1 MANLFAPSVSSVQD
15 RIPTLPDRV
24 LLERWHRDRDEAAR
38 DALTERYLGFSRSVA
53 RRFARMNEP
62 IDDLEQV
69 AAIGLLHAI
78 DRYDI
83 ERDVALT
90 TFAMPTIVGEL
101 RRHFRDRVYAIR
113 VPRGTR
119 DLSIRVTAA
128 TERLGN
134 QLGRSPTPDELAT
147 ELGQTKEAV
156 LEALVSFASRYPSSL
171 THGDDDEL
179 GLVETLGVND
189 GGFEQAEDRAYIEPA
204 LKHLNDREAELL
216 RLRFVEGMSQAEIA
230 ARLSIS
236 QMHVSRLLRRA
247 LSQLQGSLQ
256 TA

>member
-1 MANLFAPSVSSVQD
+1 MD
-15 RIPTLPDRV
+15 RNPLPDRV

-38 DALTERYLGFSRSVA
+38 TALAERYLGFSRSVA
-53 RRFARMNEP
+53 RRFARQSEP
-62 IDDLEQV
+62 LDDLEQV

-78 DRYDI
+78 DRYDL
-83 ERDVALT
+83 EREVALT

-119 DLSIRVTAA
+119 DLSIRVSAA

-134 QLGRSPTPDELAT
+134 ELGRSPTPEEVARD
-147 ELGQTKEAV
+147 LGQSTEAV
-156 LEALVSFASRYPSSL
+156 LEALVSFASRYPAPL
-171 THGDDDEL
+171 THGEGDEL
-179 GLVETLGVND
+179 GLAETLGTTDD
-189 GGFEQAEDRAYIEPA
+189 GFARAEDRAFIEPA
-204 LKHLNDREAELL
+204 LRGLDDRDVEIL
-216 RLRFVEGMSQAEIA
+216 RLRFAEGLSQAEIA

-247 LSQLQGSLQ
+247 LNRLHGSLQ
-256 TA
+256 AA